1 MKAKKWVAIAVVAA
15 IVAIPVG
22 KKMFGGKAGTEV
34 EIETVGKQTIRSSI
48 LASGTL
54 TYQQQVLL
62 TSEVIG
68 KVAEILVAEG
78 DKVKTGQIVLKL
90 DDQQFRAEVEQQQA
104 SRRQQQINIERQQV
118 NLDNERRQFERTE
131 KLHKQKLIDD
141 TRMDDARHRLSLA
154 EIELRQSRV
163 SLQQAEALLRQAEQ
177 RLAKTVIRAPLAGTV
192 IAIDIKIGETAV
204 PSTQSFAGSQMMT
217 IADVETMVLEANVD
231 EADIGKLSP
240 GLQAD
245 IFSAAYPDTKL
256 TGVVDEIPLAPKRNV
271 GAVAQ
276 NNALSRTYSVKLKL
290 VDDGDLMLRPGM
302 TCRTEVFNNTKGDT
316 LAVPIQAVVS
326 GSALEKKE
334 EEESRSTLK
343 AEDTYAVWI
352 DQDGRAQKRMVTLGV
367 ADDRYQEVLSGL
379 QENDRVIVGP
389 PASLRRL
396 TEGVD
401 IKEAEKK
408 EKKTD
413 KKADATS

>member
-1 MKAKKWVAIAVVAA
+1 MKAKKWIAIAVVAA

-78 DKVKTGQIVLKL
+78 DKVKAGQIVLKL

-104 SRRQQQINIERQQV
+104 SRRQQQINIERQLV

-290 VDDGDLMLRPGM
+290 VDDGNLMLRPGM
-302 TCRTEVFNNTKGDT
+302 TCRTEIFNNTKGDT

-334 EEESRSTLK
+334 EDESRSTLK

-408 EKKTD
+408 DKKTD
-413 KKADATS
+413 KKAEATS

>member
-1 MKAKKWVAIAVVAA
+1 
-15 IVAIPVG
+15 
-22 KKMFGGKAGTEV
+22 MFGGKAGTEV

-78 DKVKTGQIVLKL
+78 DKVKAGQIVLKL

-104 SRRQQQINIERQQV
+104 SRRQQQINIERQLV

-290 VDDGDLMLRPGM
+290 VDDGNLMLRPGM
-302 TCRTEVFNNTKGDT
+302 TCRTEIFNNTKGDT

-334 EEESRSTLK
+334 EDESRSTLK

-408 EKKTD
+408 DKKTD
-413 KKADATS
+413 KKAEATS

>member
-1 MKAKKWVAIAVVAA
+1 MKAKKWIAIAVVAA

-78 DKVKTGQIVLKL
+78 DKVKAGQIVLKL

-302 TCRTEVFNNTKGDT
+302 TCRTEIFNNTKGDT

-326 GSALEKKE
+326 GSALEKQE
-334 EEESRSTLK
+334 DEDSRSTLK

-408 EKKTD
+408 SKKAD
-413 KKADATS
+413 KKAEATS